1 MSYDV
6 AMRAMVAEQTDKRPL
21 KILVCDDERHIV
33 RLIQV
38 NLERLGHAVTCTY
51 NGIEAIDRLGRES
64 YDLVLLDV
72 VMPLLDGFEVL
83 RWIRQQAHLRDA
95 KVFML
100 TVRDGDADVIEGY
113 QQGADKYLSK
123 PAALPELFN
132 MF

>member
-1 MSYDV
+1 MFGG
-6 AMRAMVAEQTDKRPL
+6 VAEKTEKKPL

-38 NLERLGHAVTCTY
+38 NLERQGHAVTCTY

-72 VMPLLDGFEVL
+72 VMPLIDGFEVL
-83 RWIRQQAHLRDA
+83 RFIRRQPHLQEA

-100 TVRDGDADVIEGY
+100 TVRDADSDVIEGY
-113 QQGADKYLSK
+113 QQGADMYLSK